1 MIYCKNDL
9 LLQNLFVMHNKTIF
23 IAFKIHSDLKQI
35 LGYLAF
41 ERRFIKHR
49 ERKSD
54 SERERE
60 RSYLCYKNYVFNTCY
75 TN

>member
-41 ERRFIKHR
+41 EHRFIKHR
-49 ERKSD
+49 EKKSD
-54 SERERE
+54 REKE
-60 RSYLCYKNYVFNTCY
+60 
-75 TN
+75 